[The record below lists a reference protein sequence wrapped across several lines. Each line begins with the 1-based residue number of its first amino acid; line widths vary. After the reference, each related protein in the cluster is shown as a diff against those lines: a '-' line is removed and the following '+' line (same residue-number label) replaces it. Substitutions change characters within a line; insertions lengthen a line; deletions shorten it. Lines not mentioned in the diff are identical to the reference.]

1 MRRRT
6 LAASAATAV
15 LLSGG
20 GLAAADSGCRRLAGS
35 WCGDGPATPVLRA
48 HGPVRLD
55 GTTASAVF
63 AVGDRTIRQFR
74 YADRHE
80 LGYTFVLAN
89 DRPEPVTVVGVRR
102 AGPTATLLRVDRLER
117 TGGSSTPFTI
127 AAGGQTPVRLV
138 LDMTAC
144 EHVSARAGSFLSEVT
159 VRTRTE
165 GQLSAD
171 VVRLPEELHTGSP
184 REAFCPRATSTSRSP
199 G

>member
-6 LAASAATAV
+6 LAVAAATAAV
-15 LLSGG
+15 LSGG
-20 GLAAADSGCRRLAGS
+20 GLAAADSGCQRLAGP
-35 WCGDGPATPVLRA
+35 WCDDGRPTSGLSA
-48 HGPVRLD
+48 HGPARLD

-63 AVGDRTIRQFR
+63 ALGGRTIRQFR
-74 YADRHE
+74 YADRRE
-80 LGYTFVLAN
+80 LGYTFALAN

-102 AGPTATLLRVDRLER
+102 TGPAATLLRVDRLER
-117 TGGSSTPFTI
+117 AGGSSTRFTI
-127 AAGGQTPVRLV
+127 PAGGETTVRLV

-144 EHVSARAGSFLSEVT
+144 EHVSSRAGSFLSEVT
-159 VRTRTE
+159 VRSRTHGLPSVE
-165 GQLSAD
+165 